1 MALFAS
7 ETWTM
12 RHRLLLTIGSILV
25 VCQLISVFWLWHE
38 SKEQIQLLVASAIEG
53 HNNQKHVE
61 HEVREAVASLLIPS
75 LLIVGLALYISLV
88 AVRKI
93 TRPLSNLQTELE
105 SRTPDNLQPI
115 TLTESVPEVTAV
127 TTAINQ
133 LVSRLNLTLDRERL
147 FTADVAHELR
157 TPLAGLRLHLELM
170 AKVHHVEVSQL
181 IQRLD
186 QMTNS
191 ISQLLQLARVGQSF
205 SAGSYQR
212 VLLQEDVVEPIR
224 GELES
229 MLEQRQQTLELALP
243 DGDDAKDVVVSGDA
257 TLLRV
262 VLRNL
267 VENAHRYSP
276 AGSKIKIA
284 IQAGTTPVM
293 AVEDEGPG
301 IDEAKSGELSKA
313 FDLSVGS
320 LLALTGAIA
329 ASIVGIEVNALVA
342 VAAALAAG
350 AAIGAVTG
358 VIVAKGRV
366 QAFIATLVM
375 MLLLRGVTMVY
386 TNGSPV
392 NTGFTENADLFGWF
406 GIGRPLG
413 IPTPVWIMAIVFLAA
428 WYMLHHTRLGRY
440 IYALGGNESA
450 TRLSGI
456 SVNKVK
462 IIVYSLCGL
471 LASLAGIIEVA
482 RLSSAQPTAGTGYE
496 LDAIAAVVLGGT
508 SLAGGK
514 GRIVGTLIGALI
526 LGFLNNGLN
535 LLGVSSYYQMIVKA
549 VVILLAV
556 LVDNKKQ

>member
-1 MALFAS
+1 MTTQAVSGRRYFTKAWLMEQKS
-7 ETWTM
+7 
-12 RHRLLLTIGSILV
+12 
-25 VCQLISVFWLWHE
+25 LIA
-38 SKEQIQLLVASAIEG
+38 LLVLIAVVSTMSPNFFTV
-53 HNNQKHVE
+53 NN
-61 HEVREAVASLLIPS
+61 
-75 LLIVGLALYISLV
+75 
-88 AVRKI
+88 
-93 TRPLSNLQTELE
+93 
-105 SRTPDNLQPI
+105 
-115 TLTESVPEVTAV
+115 
-127 TTAINQ
+127 
-133 LVSRLNLTLDRERL
+133 L
-147 FTADVAHELR
+147 FNIL
-157 TPLAGLRLHLELM
+157 
-170 AKVHHVEVSQL
+170 
-181 IQRLD
+181 
-186 QMTNS
+186 
-191 ISQLLQLARVGQSF
+191 
-205 SAGSYQR
+205 
-212 VLLQEDVVEPIR
+212 
-224 GELES
+224 
-229 MLEQRQQTLELALP
+229 QQTS
-243 DGDDAKDVVVSGDA
+243 V
-257 TLLRV
+257 
-262 VLRNL
+262 
-267 VENAHRYSP
+267 NA
-276 AGSKIKIA
+276 I
-284 IQAGTTPVM
+284 M
-293 AVEDEGPG
+293 AVGMTLVILTSG
-301 IDEAKSGELSKA
+301 I
-313 FDLSVGS
+313 DLSVGS
-320 LLALTGAIA
+320 LLALGAVA

-342 VAAALAAG
+342 VAAALALG

-386 TNGSPV
+386 TNGSPI
-392 NTGFTENADLFGWF
+392 NTGFSDNADLFGWF

-440 IYALGGNESA
+440 IYALGGNEAA

-462 IIVYSLCGL
+462 IIVYALCGM
-471 LASLAGIIEVA
+471 LASLVGIIEVA

>member
-1 MALFAS
+1 MNNPAVSGRRYFTKAWLMEQKS
-7 ETWTM
+7 
-12 RHRLLLTIGSILV
+12 
-25 VCQLISVFWLWHE
+25 LIA
-38 SKEQIQLLVASAIEG
+38 LLVLIAIVSTMSPNFFTV
-53 HNNQKHVE
+53 NN
-61 HEVREAVASLLIPS
+61 
-75 LLIVGLALYISLV
+75 
-88 AVRKI
+88 
-93 TRPLSNLQTELE
+93 
-105 SRTPDNLQPI
+105 
-115 TLTESVPEVTAV
+115 
-127 TTAINQ
+127 
-133 LVSRLNLTLDRERL
+133 L
-147 FTADVAHELR
+147 FNIL
-157 TPLAGLRLHLELM
+157 
-170 AKVHHVEVSQL
+170 
-181 IQRLD
+181 
-186 QMTNS
+186 
-191 ISQLLQLARVGQSF
+191 
-205 SAGSYQR
+205 
-212 VLLQEDVVEPIR
+212 
-224 GELES
+224 
-229 MLEQRQQTLELALP
+229 QQTS
-243 DGDDAKDVVVSGDA
+243 V
-257 TLLRV
+257 
-262 VLRNL
+262 
-267 VENAHRYSP
+267 NA
-276 AGSKIKIA
+276 I
-284 IQAGTTPVM
+284 M
-293 AVEDEGPG
+293 AVGMTLVILTSG
-301 IDEAKSGELSKA
+301 I
-313 FDLSVGS
+313 DLSVGS
-320 LLALTGAIA
+320 LLALTGAVA
-329 ASIVGIEVNALVA
+329 ASIVGIEVNALMAVA
-342 VAAALAAG
+342 VAAALALG

-392 NTGFTENADLFGWF
+392 NTGFTDNADLFGWF

-440 IYALGGNESA
+440 IYALGGNEAA

-462 IIVYSLCGL
+462 IIVYSLCGM

>member
-1 MALFAS
+1 MTTQAVSGRRYFTKAWLMEQKS
-7 ETWTM
+7 
-12 RHRLLLTIGSILV
+12 
-25 VCQLISVFWLWHE
+25 LIA
-38 SKEQIQLLVASAIEG
+38 LLVLIAVVSTMSPNFFTV
-53 HNNQKHVE
+53 NN
-61 HEVREAVASLLIPS
+61 
-75 LLIVGLALYISLV
+75 
-88 AVRKI
+88 
-93 TRPLSNLQTELE
+93 
-105 SRTPDNLQPI
+105 
-115 TLTESVPEVTAV
+115 
-127 TTAINQ
+127 
-133 LVSRLNLTLDRERL
+133 L
-147 FTADVAHELR
+147 FNIL
-157 TPLAGLRLHLELM
+157 
-170 AKVHHVEVSQL
+170 
-181 IQRLD
+181 
-186 QMTNS
+186 
-191 ISQLLQLARVGQSF
+191 
-205 SAGSYQR
+205 
-212 VLLQEDVVEPIR
+212 
-224 GELES
+224 
-229 MLEQRQQTLELALP
+229 QQTS
-243 DGDDAKDVVVSGDA
+243 V
-257 TLLRV
+257 
-262 VLRNL
+262 
-267 VENAHRYSP
+267 NA
-276 AGSKIKIA
+276 I
-284 IQAGTTPVM
+284 M
-293 AVEDEGPG
+293 AVGMTLVILTSG
-301 IDEAKSGELSKA
+301 I
-313 FDLSVGS
+313 DLSVGS
-320 LLALTGAIA
+320 LLALTGAVA

-342 VAAALAAG
+342 VAAALALG

-375 MLLLRGVTMVY
+375 MLLRGVTMVY
-386 TNGSPV
+386 TNGSPI
-392 NTGFTENADLFGWF
+392 NTGFSDNADLFGWF

-440 IYALGGNESA
+440 IYALGGNEAA

-462 IIVYSLCGL
+462 IIVYALCGM

>member
-1 MALFAS
+1 MTTQAVSGRRYFTKAWLMEQKS
-7 ETWTM
+7 
-12 RHRLLLTIGSILV
+12 
-25 VCQLISVFWLWHE
+25 LIA
-38 SKEQIQLLVASAIEG
+38 LLVLIAIVSTMSPNFFTV
-53 HNNQKHVE
+53 NN
-61 HEVREAVASLLIPS
+61 
-75 LLIVGLALYISLV
+75 
-88 AVRKI
+88 
-93 TRPLSNLQTELE
+93 
-105 SRTPDNLQPI
+105 
-115 TLTESVPEVTAV
+115 
-127 TTAINQ
+127 
-133 LVSRLNLTLDRERL
+133 L
-147 FTADVAHELR
+147 FNIL
-157 TPLAGLRLHLELM
+157 
-170 AKVHHVEVSQL
+170 
-181 IQRLD
+181 
-186 QMTNS
+186 
-191 ISQLLQLARVGQSF
+191 
-205 SAGSYQR
+205 
-212 VLLQEDVVEPIR
+212 
-224 GELES
+224 
-229 MLEQRQQTLELALP
+229 QQTS
-243 DGDDAKDVVVSGDA
+243 V
-257 TLLRV
+257 
-262 VLRNL
+262 
-267 VENAHRYSP
+267 NA
-276 AGSKIKIA
+276 I
-284 IQAGTTPVM
+284 M
-293 AVEDEGPG
+293 AVGMTLVILTSG
-301 IDEAKSGELSKA
+301 I
-313 FDLSVGS
+313 DLSVGS

-329 ASIVGIEVNALVA
+329 ASLVGIEVN
-342 VAAALAAG
+342 ALAAG

-392 NTGFTENADLFGWF
+392 NTGFTDNADLFGWF

-413 IPTPVWIMAIVFLAA
+413 VPTPVWIMAIVFLAA

-440 IYALGGNESA
+440 IYALGGNEAA

-462 IIVYSLCGL
+462 VIVYSLCGL

>member
-1 MALFAS
+1 MGEHNITNESLAFSMVLVLIAIVSTMSPNFFTVNNLFN
-7 ETWTM
+7 
-12 RHRLLLTIGSILV
+12 IL
-25 VCQLISVFWLWHE
+25 
-38 SKEQIQLLVASAIEG
+38 
-53 HNNQKHVE
+53 
-61 HEVREAVASLLIPS
+61 
-75 LLIVGLALYISLV
+75 
-88 AVRKI
+88 
-93 TRPLSNLQTELE
+93 
-105 SRTPDNLQPI
+105 
-115 TLTESVPEVTAV
+115 
-127 TTAINQ
+127 
-133 LVSRLNLTLDRERL
+133 
-147 FTADVAHELR
+147 
-157 TPLAGLRLHLELM
+157 
-170 AKVHHVEVSQL
+170 
-181 IQRLD
+181 
-186 QMTNS
+186 
-191 ISQLLQLARVGQSF
+191 
-205 SAGSYQR
+205 
-212 VLLQEDVVEPIR
+212 
-224 GELES
+224 
-229 MLEQRQQTLELALP
+229 QQTS
-243 DGDDAKDVVVSGDA
+243 V
-257 TLLRV
+257 
-262 VLRNL
+262 
-267 VENAHRYSP
+267 NA
-276 AGSKIKIA
+276 I
-284 IQAGTTPVM
+284 M
-293 AVEDEGPG
+293 AVGMTLVILTSG
-301 IDEAKSGELSKA
+301 ID
-313 FDLSVGS
+313 
-320 LLALTGAIA
+320 
-329 ASIVGIEVNALVA
+329 LVA